1 MATAIAIYR
10 QVTQVDGRISVTY
23 LIQDGQEYRT
33 KGKLLAAG
41 TDPIAYGDTNQDV
54 LFADGT
60 VLLNGAVV
68 AENIRERNVK
78 DLHEQAL
85 LVARQVVRQG
95 GTLQDVLDAMQ
106 TVYVGETRITD
117 FLTDIYIV
125 FRNGTTVQQNQFIV
139 FMLYILTARGTSE

>member
-1 MATAIAIYR
+1 MADAIDIYR

-23 LIQDGQEYRT
+23 LILSGQEYRT

-41 TDPIAYGDTNQDV
+41 TDPIAYGDTNQDA
-54 LFADGT
+54 LFADGN
-60 VLLNGAVV
+60 VLLNGAVL
-68 AENIRERNVK
+68 AESIRERSVK

-117 FLTDIYIV
+117 FLTDIYIT
-125 FRNGTTVQQNQFIV
+125 FRNGTEVQQNQFIV
-139 FMLYILTARGTSE
+139 FMLYILTARGASE